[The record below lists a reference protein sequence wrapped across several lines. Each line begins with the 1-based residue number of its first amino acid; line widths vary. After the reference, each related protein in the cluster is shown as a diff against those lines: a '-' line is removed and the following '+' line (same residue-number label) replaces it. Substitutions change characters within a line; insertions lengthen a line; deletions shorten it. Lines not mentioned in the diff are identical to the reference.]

1 MPDVSFD
8 PHPLPAPGPDHT
20 PRTAFSFEK
29 SIRAAV
35 WEATRIK
42 TAQGLRRRF
51 PSFALDSKI
60 VAHEFTRRLGLTPVE
75 ILQAA
80 VPLAELRPDYPCV
93 FKPVNANSAK
103 GVFILFSPENMIY
116 LNMNRRFDGI
126 DALKAFARGLLDR
139 AVVAEDLWLSER
151 LLGRDGEIARDYKF
165 YAFQGEVPLALETR
179 RLPATQRCWFDGQG
193 RIVRTGKY
201 AANAFRGEAPPESLY
216 RLASKVS
223 LAVPAPFVRIDFLCV
238 GDRTCLGEYTPAPGG
253 YSQFDDLWDR
263 RLGAAYFRAALRLCH
278 AVGYGENF
286 DTFRTLE
293 KDEAAIVAMIN
304 TRAAATPAVAP

>member
-1 MPDVSFD
+1 MTDVVAPASQASSANAPD
-8 PHPLPAPGPDHT
+8 PDDT

-29 SIRAAV
+29 ATRAAV

-42 TAQGLRRRF
+42 AAQGRQRRF

-60 VAHEFTRRLGLTPVE
+60 LAHEFTRRLGLAPVD

-80 VPLAELRPDYPCV
+80 VPLAELRLDYPCV
-93 FKPVNANSAK
+93 FKPVDADSAK
-103 GVFILFSPENMIY
+103 GVFILFSPDHMIY

-126 DALKAFARGLLDR
+126 EALKAFAQGLLDR
-139 AVVAEDLWLSER
+139 KAIAEDLWLSER

-165 YAFQGEVPLALETR
+165 YCFQGEVPLALETR
-179 RLPATQRCWFDGQG
+179 RLPRMQRCWYGDDG

-201 AANAFRGEAPPESLY
+201 AANAFRGEAPPERLY
-216 RLASKVS
+216 RLAAEISQ
-223 LAVPAPFVRIDFLCV
+223 AIPAPFVRVDFLCF
-238 GDRTCLGEYTPAPGG
+238 GDRVHVGEYTPAPGG
-253 YSQFDDLWDR
+253 YSQFNDLWDR

-286 DTFRTLE
+286 EAFRALD
-293 KDEAAIVAMIN
+293 KDEAAV
-304 TRAAATPAVAP
+304 AAAINAGCSR